1 MHSFQGNSLN
11 FIETAICYPYKS
23 MKKTLLFIFIL
34 FTVLNVKAQLSTE
47 EALAVQ
53 YYQTGDYEKAAIIY
67 ERLFNRTKNLS
78 FYDPYFNSLLKTRKY
93 NEAEKLAR
101 TLMKS
106 QPEVYTYS
114 VDIGRVYLEKGE
126 ESKSSEWF
134 NSLIRNLPANEF
146 AIKDLAITFYRAEA
160 YDFSI
165 KTLLTGRKLINN
177 ENAFIYDLLS
187 LYRFRKDKIMLIQE
201 YILLLGVNPQALQQA
216 QNVLANILEDNNDY
230 NMLKSALLRKLQK
243 DPQNVVLTEF
253 LTWQYVQQ
261 KDFDMA
267 VRQSMALDRRLKE
280 DGGRVYELS
289 RLLIANQAYDQAIE
303 VLNYLTGKGEQSRY
317 YIPAK
322 VDILN
327 IKAKQLQSIKFSK
340 TDLEKLEKDYR
351 SLLNEFGRNTG
362 TAFAIRQVA
371 RLQAYHLNKP
381 AEASEE
387 LQSLLKLNGIP
398 PLINGETKIELADIY
413 LINGEIWEA
422 ALLYSQVEKAFP
434 NDLLGQEARFKN
446 AKLAYYQGDFIWSK
460 AQLDI
465 LKSSTSQL
473 IANDALD
480 LSLLISDNLQNEK
493 DTLALKKFAQC
504 DLLILKNETENALK
518 MLDSIN
524 ILFPGNSLADDI
536 LMSKARVFIQSNQ
549 EEKAVPQL
557 QEIIDNFST
566 ELWGDNAI
574 FMLADLY
581 ESKLK
586 QPEKAAE
593 LFQKI
598 ISEYPGSI
606 FVIESRKRFR
616 QLRGDKLG

>member
-11 FIETAICYPYKS
+11 FMEKAICHLYKS

-34 FTVLNVKAQLSTE
+34 FTVSNVKAQLSTE

-93 NEAEKLAR
+93 DEAEKLAR
-101 TLMKS
+101 AQMKS

-187 LYRFRKDKIMLIQE
+187 LYRFRKDKVMLIQE

-230 NMLKSALLRKLQK
+230 NILKSALLRKLQK

-267 VRQSMALDRRLKE
+267 VRQSVALDRRLKE

-289 RLLIANQAYDQAIE
+289 RLLIANQAYEQALE
-303 VLNYLTGKGEQSRY
+303 VLNYLTGKGEHGRY

-327 IKAKQLQSIKFSK
+327 IKAKQLQLLKFSQA
-340 TDLEKLEKDYR
+340 DLEKLENDYR

-362 TAFAIRQVA
+362 TAFAIRQLA
-371 RLQAYHLNKP
+371 KLQAYHLNKP

-387 LQSLLKLNGIP
+387 LQSLLKLNSIP
-398 PLINGETKIELADIY
+398 PLISGETKIELADIY

-434 NDLLGQEARFKN
+434 NDFLGQEARFKN

-460 AQLDI
+460 AQLDV

-480 LSLLISDNLQNEK
+480 LSLLISDNLHNEK

-504 DLLILKNETENALK
+504 DLLILKNESENALK

-549 EEKAVPQL
+549 EQKAVPQL

-566 ELWGDNAI
+566 ELWGDNALFI
-574 FMLADLY
+574 LADLY
-581 ESKLK
+581 ETKLK

>member
-1 MHSFQGNSLN
+1 M
-11 FIETAICYPYKS
+11 EKAICHLYKS

-34 FTVLNVKAQLSTE
+34 FTVSNVKAQLSTE

-93 NEAEKLAR
+93 DEAEKLAR
-101 TLMKS
+101 SQMKS

-187 LYRFRKDKIMLIQE
+187 LYRFRKDKVMLIQE

-230 NMLKSALLRKLQK
+230 NILKSALLRKLQK

-267 VRQSMALDRRLKE
+267 VRQSVALDRRLKE

-289 RLLIANQAYDQAIE
+289 RLLIANQAYEQALE
-303 VLNYLTGKGEQSRY
+303 VLNYLTGKGEHGRY

-327 IKAKQLQSIKFSK
+327 IKAKQLQLLKFSQA
-340 TDLEKLEKDYR
+340 DLEKLENDYR

-362 TAFAIRQVA
+362 TAFAIRQLA
-371 RLQAYHLNKP
+371 KLQAYHLNKP

-387 LQSLLKLNGIP
+387 LQSLLKLNSIP
-398 PLINGETKIELADIY
+398 PLISGETKIELADIY

-434 NDLLGQEARFKN
+434 NDFLGQEARFKN

-460 AQLDI
+460 AQLDV

-480 LSLLISDNLQNEK
+480 LSLLISDNLHNEK

-504 DLLILKNETENALK
+504 DLLILKNESENALK

-549 EEKAVPQL
+549 EQKAVPQL

-566 ELWGDNAI
+566 ELWGDNALFI
-574 FMLADLY
+574 LADLY
-581 ESKLK
+581 ETKLK

>member
-78 FYDPYFNSLLKTRKY
+78 FYDPYFNSLLKSRKY

-114 VDIGRVYLEKGE
+114 VDIGRIYLEKGE

-187 LYRFRKDKIMLIQE
+187 LYRFRKDKVMLIQE

>member
-34 FTVLNVKAQLSTE
+34 FTVLNIKAQLSTE

-187 LYRFRKDKIMLIQE
+187 LYRFRKDKVMLIQE

-362 TAFAIRQVA
+362 TAFAIRQLA

>member
-11 FIETAICYPYKS
+11 FMETAICYPYKS

-93 NEAEKLAR
+93 TEAEKLAR

-187 LYRFRKDKIMLIQE
+187 LYRFRKDKVMLIQE

-480 LSLLISDNLQNEK
+480 LSLLIADNLQNEK

>member
-93 NEAEKLAR
+93 TEAEKLAR
-101 TLMKS
+101 TQMKS

-134 NSLIRNLPANEF
+134 NSLIRSLPANEF

-187 LYRFRKDKIMLIQE
+187 LYRFRKDKVMLIQE

-243 DPQNVVLTEF
+243 DPQNVALTEF

-351 SLLNEFGRNTG
+351 SLLNEFGQNTG
-362 TAFAIRQVA
+362 TAFAIRQLA

-460 AQLDI
+460 AQLDV

>member
-1 MHSFQGNSLN
+1 M
-11 FIETAICYPYKS
+11 EKAICHLYKS

-34 FTVLNVKAQLSTE
+34 FTVSNVKAQLSTE

-93 NEAEKLAR
+93 DEAEKLAR
-101 TLMKS
+101 AQMKS

-187 LYRFRKDKIMLIQE
+187 LYRFRKDKVMLIQE

-230 NMLKSALLRKLQK
+230 NILKSALLRKLQK

-267 VRQSMALDRRLKE
+267 VRQSVALDRRLKE

-289 RLLIANQAYDQAIE
+289 RLLIANQAYEQALE
-303 VLNYLTGKGEQSRY
+303 VLNYLTGKGEHGRY

-327 IKAKQLQSIKFSK
+327 IKAKQLQLLKFSQA
-340 TDLEKLEKDYR
+340 DLEKLENDYR

-362 TAFAIRQVA
+362 TAFAIRQLA
-371 RLQAYHLNKP
+371 KLQAYHLNKP

-387 LQSLLKLNGIP
+387 LQSLLKLNSIP
-398 PLINGETKIELADIY
+398 PLISGETKIELADIY

-434 NDLLGQEARFKN
+434 NDFLGQEARFKN

-460 AQLDI
+460 AQLDV

-480 LSLLISDNLQNEK
+480 LSLLISDNLHNEK

-504 DLLILKNETENALK
+504 DLLILKNESENALK

-549 EEKAVPQL
+549 EQKAVPQL

-566 ELWGDNAI
+566 ELWGDNALFI
-574 FMLADLY
+574 LADLY
-581 ESKLK
+581 ETKLK

>member
-11 FIETAICYPYKS
+11 FMEKAICHLYKS

-34 FTVLNVKAQLSTE
+34 FTVSNVKAQLSTE

-93 NEAEKLAR
+93 DEAEKLAR
-101 TLMKS
+101 SQMKS

-187 LYRFRKDKIMLIQE
+187 LYRFRKDKVMLIQE

-230 NMLKSALLRKLQK
+230 NILKSALLRKLQK

-267 VRQSMALDRRLKE
+267 VRQSVALDRRLKE

-289 RLLIANQAYDQAIE
+289 RLLIANQAYEQALE
-303 VLNYLTGKGEQSRY
+303 VLNYLTGKGEHRRY

-327 IKAKQLQSIKFSK
+327 IKAKQLQLLKFSQA
-340 TDLEKLEKDYR
+340 DLEKLENDYR

-362 TAFAIRQVA
+362 TAFAIRQLA
-371 RLQAYHLNKP
+371 KLQAYHLNKP

-387 LQSLLKLNGIP
+387 LQSLLKLNSIP
-398 PLINGETKIELADIY
+398 PLISGETKIELADIY

-434 NDLLGQEARFKN
+434 NDFLGQEARFKN

-460 AQLDI
+460 AQLDV

-480 LSLLISDNLQNEK
+480 LSLLISDNLHNEK

-504 DLLILKNETENALK
+504 DLLILKNESENALK

-549 EEKAVPQL
+549 EQKAVPQL

-566 ELWGDNAI
+566 ELWGDNALFI
-574 FMLADLY
+574 LADLY
-581 ESKLK
+581 ETKLK

>member
-1 MHSFQGNSLN
+1 M
-11 FIETAICYPYKS
+11 EKAICHLYKS

-34 FTVLNVKAQLSTE
+34 FTVSNVKAQLSTE

-93 NEAEKLAR
+93 DEAEKLAR
-101 TLMKS
+101 AQMKS

-187 LYRFRKDKIMLIQE
+187 LYRFRKDKVMLIQE

-230 NMLKSALLRKLQK
+230 NILKSALLRKLQK

-267 VRQSMALDRRLKE
+267 VRQSVALDRRLKE

-289 RLLIANQAYDQAIE
+289 RLLIANQAYEQALE
-303 VLNYLTGKGEQSRY
+303 VLNYLTGKGEHGRY

-327 IKAKQLQSIKFSK
+327 IKAKQLQLLKFSQA
-340 TDLEKLEKDYR
+340 DLEKLENDYR

-362 TAFAIRQVA
+362 TAFAIRQLA
-371 RLQAYHLNKP
+371 KLQAYHLNKP

-387 LQSLLKLNGIP
+387 LQSLLKLNSIP
-398 PLINGETKIELADIY
+398 PLISGETKIELADIY

-434 NDLLGQEARFKN
+434 NDFLGQEARFKN

-460 AQLDI
+460 AQLDV

-480 LSLLISDNLQNEK
+480 LSLLISDNLHNEK

-504 DLLILKNETENALK
+504 DLLILKNESENALK

-549 EEKAVPQL
+549 EKKAVPQL

-566 ELWGDNAI
+566 ELWGDNALFI
-574 FMLADLY
+574 LADLY
-581 ESKLK
+581 ETKLK

>member
-187 LYRFRKDKIMLIQE
+187 LYRFRKDKVMLIQE

>member
-1 MHSFQGNSLN
+1 M
-11 FIETAICYPYKS
+11 
-23 MKKTLLFIFIL
+23 
-34 FTVLNVKAQLSTE
+34 
-47 EALAVQ
+47 AVQ

-114 VDIGRVYLEKGE
+114 VDIGRIYLEKGE

-134 NSLIRNLPANEF
+134 KSLIRNLPANEF

-480 LSLLISDNLQNEK
+480 LSLLIADNLQNEK

>member
-114 VDIGRVYLEKGE
+114 VDIGRIYLEKGE

>member
-93 NEAEKLAR
+93 TEAEKLAR
-101 TLMKS
+101 TQMKS
-106 QPEVYTYS
+106 QPEVYTYR

-134 NSLIRNLPANEF
+134 NNLIRNLPANEF

-362 TAFAIRQVA
+362 TAFAIRQLA

>member
-11 FIETAICYPYKS
+11 FMEKAICHLYKS

-34 FTVLNVKAQLSTE
+34 FTVSNVKAQLSTE

-93 NEAEKLAR
+93 DEAEKLAR
-101 TLMKS
+101 SQMKS
-106 QPEVYTYS
+106 QPKVYTYS

-187 LYRFRKDKIMLIQE
+187 LYRFRKDKVMLIQE

-230 NMLKSALLRKLQK
+230 NILKSALLRKLQK

-267 VRQSMALDRRLKE
+267 VRQSVALDRRLKE

-289 RLLIANQAYDQAIE
+289 RLLIANQAYEQALE
-303 VLNYLTGKGEQSRY
+303 VLNYLTGKGEHGRY

-327 IKAKQLQSIKFSK
+327 IKAKQLQLLKFSQA
-340 TDLEKLEKDYR
+340 DLEKLENDYR

-362 TAFAIRQVA
+362 TAFAIRQLA
-371 RLQAYHLNKP
+371 KLQAYHLNKP

-387 LQSLLKLNGIP
+387 LQSLLKLNSIP
-398 PLINGETKIELADIY
+398 PLISGETKIELADIY

-434 NDLLGQEARFKN
+434 NDFLGQEARFKN

-460 AQLDI
+460 AQLDV

-480 LSLLISDNLQNEK
+480 LSLLISDNLHNEK

-504 DLLILKNETENALK
+504 DLLILKNESENALK

-549 EEKAVPQL
+549 EQKAVPQL

-566 ELWGDNAI
+566 ELWGDNALFI
-574 FMLADLY
+574 LADLY
-581 ESKLK
+581 ETKLK

>member
-11 FIETAICYPYKS
+11 FMEKAICHLYKS

-34 FTVLNVKAQLSTE
+34 FTVSNVKAQLSTE

-93 NEAEKLAR
+93 DEAEKLAR
-101 TLMKS
+101 AQMKS

-187 LYRFRKDKIMLIQE
+187 LYRFRKDKVMLIQE

-230 NMLKSALLRKLQK
+230 NILKSALLRKLQK

-267 VRQSMALDRRLKE
+267 VRQSVALDRRLKE

-289 RLLIANQAYDQAIE
+289 RLLIANQAYEQALE
-303 VLNYLTGKGEQSRY
+303 VLNYLTGKGEHGRY

-327 IKAKQLQSIKFSK
+327 IKAKQLQLLKFSQA
-340 TDLEKLEKDYR
+340 DLEKLENDYR

-362 TAFAIRQVA
+362 TAFAIRQLA
-371 RLQAYHLNKP
+371 KLQAYHLNKP

-387 LQSLLKLNGIP
+387 LQSLLKLNSIP
-398 PLINGETKIELADIY
+398 PLISGETKIELADIY

-434 NDLLGQEARFKN
+434 NDFLGQEARFKN

-460 AQLDI
+460 AQLDV

-480 LSLLISDNLQNEK
+480 LSLLISDNLHNEK

-504 DLLILKNETENALK
+504 DLLILKNESENALK

-549 EEKAVPQL
+549 EKKAVPQL

-566 ELWGDNAI
+566 ELWGDNALFI
-574 FMLADLY
+574 LADLY
-581 ESKLK
+581 ETKLK

>member
-11 FIETAICYPYKS
+11 FMEKAICHLYKS

-34 FTVLNVKAQLSTE
+34 FTVSNVKAQLSTE

-93 NEAEKLAR
+93 DEAEKLAR
-101 TLMKS
+101 SHMKS

-187 LYRFRKDKIMLIQE
+187 LYRFRKDKVMLIQE

-230 NMLKSALLRKLQK
+230 NILKSALLRKLQK

-267 VRQSMALDRRLKE
+267 VRQSVALDRRLKE

-289 RLLIANQAYDQAIE
+289 RLLIANQAYEQALE
-303 VLNYLTGKGEQSRY
+303 VLNYLTGKGEHGRY

-327 IKAKQLQSIKFSK
+327 IKAKQLQLLKFSQA
-340 TDLEKLEKDYR
+340 DLEKLENDYR

-362 TAFAIRQVA
+362 TAFAIRQLA
-371 RLQAYHLNKP
+371 KLQAYHLNKP

-387 LQSLLKLNGIP
+387 LQSLLKLNSIP
-398 PLINGETKIELADIY
+398 PLISGETKIELADIY

-434 NDLLGQEARFKN
+434 NDFLGQEARFKN

-460 AQLDI
+460 AQLDV

-480 LSLLISDNLQNEK
+480 LSLLISDNLHNEK

-504 DLLILKNETENALK
+504 DLLILKNESENALK

-549 EEKAVPQL
+549 EQKAVPQL

-566 ELWGDNAI
+566 ELWGDNALFI
-574 FMLADLY
+574 LADLY
-581 ESKLK
+581 ETKLK

>member
-11 FIETAICYPYKS
+11 FMEKAICHLYKS

-34 FTVLNVKAQLSTE
+34 FTVSNVKAQLSTE

-93 NEAEKLAR
+93 DEAEKLAR
-101 TLMKS
+101 SQMKS

-187 LYRFRKDKIMLIQE
+187 LYRFRKDKVMLIQE

-230 NMLKSALLRKLQK
+230 NILKSALLRKLQK

-267 VRQSMALDRRLKE
+267 VRQSVALDRRLKE

-289 RLLIANQAYDQAIE
+289 RLLIANQAYEQALE
-303 VLNYLTGKGEQSRY
+303 VLNYLTGKGEHGRY

-327 IKAKQLQSIKFSK
+327 IKAKQLQLLKFSQA
-340 TDLEKLEKDYR
+340 DLEKLENDYR

-362 TAFAIRQVA
+362 TAFAIRQLA
-371 RLQAYHLNKP
+371 KLQAYHLNKP

-387 LQSLLKLNGIP
+387 LQSLLKLNSIP
-398 PLINGETKIELADIY
+398 PLISGETKIELADIY

-434 NDLLGQEARFKN
+434 NDFLGQEARFKN

-460 AQLDI
+460 AQLDV

-480 LSLLISDNLQNEK
+480 LSLLISDNLHNEK

-504 DLLILKNETENALK
+504 DLLILKNESENALK

-549 EEKAVPQL
+549 EQKAVPQL

-566 ELWGDNAI
+566 ELWGDNALFI
-574 FMLADLY
+574 LADLY
-581 ESKLK
+581 ETKLK